1 MLKRITAVVA
11 TLITALLAVGIVS
24 AAVGPS
30 SDDST
35 STTATSAP
43 TAATLPV
50 PGDSETVIYEVG
62 DAGTVTLASDG
73 TALSIVAAEA
83 AESWTAE
90 VEAATGLEVEADF
103 RNGTRRLQFK
113 AEFEDGEVRVE
124 VRERADDNAGDDDS
138 TSTTVTMPDD
148 SGTTPTSLPDDSST
162 TSTSTPDDSS
172 TTSTSMPD
180 GSSSTSTTLP
190 SAGGDA
196 VTVTYDAGGGGTVTI
211 ARKGSN
217 LSIVATNPAA
227 GWSHEVEVASGLQV
241 EADFRNGGRRIQFD
255 AEIEDGEVRIRIRE
269 SNG

>member
-1 MLKRITAVVA
+1 MLTRIAAVVA
-11 TLITALLAVGIVS
+11 TLVTALLAVGVVS

-43 TAATLPV
+43 TAATLPG

-73 TALSIVAAEA
+73 TALSIVAVEA

-90 VEAATGLEVEADF
+90 VEAASGLEVEADF

-138 TSTTVTMPDD
+138 TSTTVTVPDD
-148 SGTTPTSLPDDSST
+148 SGTTPTSL
-162 TSTSTPDDSS
+162 PDDSS

-196 VTVTYDAGGGGTVTI
+196 ITVTHDAGDGGTVTI
-211 ARKGSN
+211 ARNGSN
-217 LSIVATNPAA
+217 LSIVAINPAA